1 MNWRHML
8 SSVFVHLCVECCGM
22 LVLHRPSCVMRLH
35 GYGKEE
41 EQLRFVAERTN
52 VKCLFWAKQI

>member
-1 MNWRHML
+1 ML
-8 SSVFVHLCVECCGM
+8 GSVFVHLRVECRGM
-22 LVLHRPSCVMRLH
+22 MVLHRPSCVMRLH

>member
-1 MNWRHML
+1 ML
-8 SSVFVHLCVECCGM
+8 GSVFVHLRVECRGM
-22 LVLHRPSCVMRLH
+22 MVLHRPSCVMRLH

-41 EQLRFVAERTN
+41 EQLPFVTERTN